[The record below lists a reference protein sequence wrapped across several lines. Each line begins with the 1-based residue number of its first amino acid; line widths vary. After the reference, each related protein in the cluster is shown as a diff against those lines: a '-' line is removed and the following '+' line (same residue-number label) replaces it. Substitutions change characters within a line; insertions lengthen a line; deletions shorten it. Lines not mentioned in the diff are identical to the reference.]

1 MWIHFEMKDR
11 AGRCPCA
18 LSRKKPAP
26 SARLGRYRYRE
37 NFFFFLN
44 YNNVTFTQSKKGRNK
59 SQGRLRSVS
68 DILRY
73 KRAQVTWR
81 LSSLCCSNRRGGFLY
96 SASIQ
101 YDVFWAAETR
111 LEEKKSQEN
120 ACPKF
125 VLQLLVRHHNELVS
139 SFITFGRLLLAHFT
153 DFRPTWV
160 HLVPHWKAIPSSSH
174 CPSVFLLFSFCPV
187 SFVAC
192 VRLEEKKDEIKNG
205 RKKNE

>member
-1 MWIHFEMKDR
+1 ML
-11 AGRCPCA
+11 
-18 LSRKKPAP
+18 LSRNQKRGETNLKVDSVVCLTFFVTKGHKSRDGCRLCAAP
-26 SARLGRYRYRE
+26 TDEGDSYTLPV
-37 NFFFFLN
+37 
-44 YNNVTFTQSKKGRNK
+44 YNT
-59 SQGRLRSVS
+59 
-68 DILRY
+68 
-73 KRAQVTWR
+73 
-81 LSSLCCSNRRGGFLY
+81 
-96 SASIQ
+96 
-101 YDVFWAAETR
+101 VFWAAETR

-125 VLQLLVRHHNELVS
+125 VLQLLVRHHNEFVS

-192 VRLEEKKDEIKNG
+192 VRLEEKKDDIKNG